1 MEVERRCAQDERPL
15 RHANNEISA
24 PARCLW
30 WRRSSAALRRAALR
44 PAAAMVARS
53 PVILLLVAASSGAAF
68 LPLHLQPEL
77 RQARFATRTA
87 KPSPVCSARKKPAT
101 TSDDWAGNSY
111 NPFTLASREQLSN
124 PAYWVGAI
132 YLLSFMGQLATIS
145 AAKLGLITL
154 PPINTFT
161 EIADAAME
169 MGVAD
174 GSVNPYTATAY
185 SWGIWLDLLQSYNA
199 GASVAAW
206 CADAPA
212 HSAWCEAAK
221 VL

>member
-1 MEVERRCAQDERPL
+1 MCTGRTSAC
-15 RHANNEISA
+15 HANNEISA
-24 PARCLW
+24 RARSLVE
-30 WRRSSAALRRAALR
+30 AIVDLRAALR

-101 TSDDWAGNSY
+101 TSDDWAGNTY

>member
-1 MEVERRCAQDERPL
+1 
-15 RHANNEISA
+15 
-24 PARCLW
+24 
-30 WRRSSAALRRAALR
+30 
-44 PAAAMVARS
+44 MVAHS
-53 PVILLLVAASSGAAF
+53 PVILLLVAASSGAAY
-68 LPLHLQPEL
+68 LPSHLQPKL
-77 RQARFATRTA
+77 RHARFATRTA
-87 KPSPVCSARKKPAT
+87 NPSPVCGARPNRGRKPAT
-101 TSDDWAGNSY
+101 TSDDWAGNTY

>member
-1 MEVERRCAQDERPL
+1 MIA
-15 RHANNEISA
+15 
-24 PARCLW
+24 
-30 WRRSSAALRRAALR
+30 RSS
-44 PAAAMVARS
+44 
-53 PVILLLVAASSGAAF
+53 VILLVAVAGLCGAAF
-68 LPLHLQPEL
+68 QSHVQPKL

-87 KPSPVCSARKKPAT
+87 IPSPVCGARPNRGQKPAT
-101 TSDDWAGNSY
+101 TSDDWAGNTY

-199 GASVAAW
+199 RASVAAW

>member
-1 MEVERRCAQDERPL
+1 MALYNIVHQCGLQAQVEERQRFYAKRIAQLGRQIVVELGIWVEVEE
-15 RHANNEISA
+15 
-24 PARCLW
+24 
-30 WRRSSAALRRAALR
+30 
-44 PAAAMVARS
+44 
-53 PVILLLVAASSGAAF
+53 
-68 LPLHLQPEL
+68 
-77 RQARFATRTA
+77 
-87 KPSPVCSARKKPAT
+87 
-101 TSDDWAGNSY
+101 
-111 NPFTLASREQLSN
+111 LASREQLSN